1 MAQDVTHQSP
11 LLYQRLHARTKEP
24 LEEEAQGQLQQL
36 GGSEYIKDIL
46 VRIEVVKT

>member
-24 LEEEAQGQLQQL
+24 LEEAQGQLQQL